1 MYYSEDIIE
10 EVFARNDIADVVGMY
25 VHLTKKG
32 ANYWGL
38 CPFHGEKTPSF
49 SVNTNK
55 QMFYCFGCHKG
66 GSVITFLME
75 YENLTFPEAVQELAA
90 RSGIKLPDVKETEED
105 KRKRNEKE
113 QLLEINKAA
122 AAFFYSV
129 GKSERGKPAM
139 EYFKKRC
146 LTEESI
152 RHWGLGYSLP
162 VSGDLY
168 AFLKSKGFRD
178 EAIAKSGL
186 VNFNER
192 GATDRFWNRVIFPI
206 MNESDKVIGFGG
218 RVMGTGEPKYLNS
231 AENIIFDKGINLYGL
246 NYAKRSGKKY
256 FLLCGGYMDVISL
269 HQAGFTNAVASLGTA
284 LTERNALKIK
294 KYVNTVYLTYDS
306 DGAGTDATLRAI
318 RLLGDLDV
326 TVKVV
331 DMRPHKDP
339 DEFIKALGAEEYQK
353 RIDNAESS
361 FYFEMRIIES
371 RYKMDDPKEKND
383 YYVAVAR
390 RLLEFTN
397 ELERKTYEDA
407 YVARYNVDPK
417 KFHELLIKTAQKE
430 SPKRSSYRAYEN
442 TEKAPGRTFEETA
455 GKKKDDLINR
465 AQRLLLTYLS
475 DDPGLYE
482 KISAHLSPSD
492 FTEGIYRKIA
502 ETAFRTISESG
513 TINPNMIVSLF
524 EEKEEQEEAGAI
536 FNTALPGEEEG
547 VERTKAI
554 SDIIVKI
561 KCHSLDRQM
570 DAAMDSGDTAAFT
583 ELLMRSKEY
592 RDNKV
597 RIF

>member
-10 EVFARNDIADVVGMY
+10 EVLSRNDVVDVIGTY

-49 SVNTNK
+49 SVNSNK

-90 RSGIKLPDVKETEED
+90 RSGITLPDIKETEED
-105 KRKRNEKE
+105 KRNRNERE
-113 QLLEINKAA
+113 QLFEINKAA
-122 AAFFYSV
+122 ASFFYSV
-129 GKSERGKPAM
+129 GKSERGKPAR

-231 AENIIFDKGINLYGL
+231 AENLIFDKGINLYGL
-246 NYAKRSGKKY
+246 NYAKRSGKKF
-256 FLLCGGYMDVISL
+256 FLLCEGYMDVISL

-284 LTERNALKIK
+284 LTERNALKIQ

-318 RLLGDLDV
+318 RLLGDRGV
-326 TVKVV
+326 TIKVV

-361 FYFEMRIIES
+361 FYFEMRIMAS
-371 RYKMDDPKEKND
+371 RYKMDDPKEKSD
-383 YYVAVAR
+383 FYVAVAK

-397 ELERKTYEDA
+397 ELERKTYEEA
-407 YVARYNVDPK
+407 FAARYNVDLK
-417 KFHELLIKTAQKE
+417 KFHELLIETAQKE
-430 SPKRSSYRAYEN
+430 SPKRSSYRNYEN
-442 TEKAPGRTFEETA
+442 AERVPRRNLEEPA

-482 KISAHLSPSD
+482 KISAHLAPSD

-502 ETAFRTISESG
+502 ETAFATISESG

-570 DAAMDSGDTAAFT
+570 DAATESGDTAAFT